1 MILMEIDKTL
11 QSHGQLPDYS
21 TVNTIE
27 HMMPQTLDDAWKA
40 YLGSDAED
48 EHLSAL
54 THSLG
59 NLCLLS
65 GPANSSVG
73 QDPFEAKRAAYSP
86 ITALARQ
93 IKDHQGRWNL
103 VAVRER
109 SKALSAKALEIWAW
123 SNA

>member
-1 MILMEIDKTL
+1 LVT
-11 QSHGQLPDYS
+11 
-21 TVNTIE
+21 
-27 HMMPQTLDDAWKA
+27 
-40 YLGSDAED
+40 DAED
-48 EHLSAL
+48 EHVFAL

-73 QDPFEAKRAAYSP
+73 QDPFESKRDAHSP

-93 IKDHQGRWNL
+93 IKDYQGRWSL
-103 VAVRER
+103 AAIRDC
-109 SKALSAKALEIWAW
+109 SKSLAAKALEIWPW